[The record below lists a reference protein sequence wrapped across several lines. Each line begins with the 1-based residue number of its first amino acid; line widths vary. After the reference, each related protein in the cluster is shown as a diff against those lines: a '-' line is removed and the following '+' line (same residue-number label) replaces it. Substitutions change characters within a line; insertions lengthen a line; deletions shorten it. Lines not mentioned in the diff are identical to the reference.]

1 MRKNTQVRKIDFSRK
16 RIAKLADK
24 YYNEGKYVSALR
36 LAYREWNTY
45 GGDPEVFA
53 RLSDIY
59 EGMGLQGSAINCW
72 FRFLDV
78 AEEEDLPDIYEGLAA
93 NFLGIGNEGQS
104 AYYYNRLIDA
114 DDSISDDVKL
124 DIAEAFSTKK
134 KDKFR
139 FVYPPRLADYSQ
151 EVSLGSRALKAGDCQ
166 RAIDE
171 FSKVAKGSKE
181 YLSAKEMQAVA
192 YLLSGNTDAAEQVC
206 QDLLKDYPDDVRT
219 KATLAAV
226 YLEQGRGGKS
236 REIALSLASEMQDNT
251 DDLYKVAT
259 VCCENELHEE
269 AYQRFLLLDKKMPY
283 DGRMLYF
290 KGVSAYKSGR
300 LQEAEDALDTL
311 CTVYPDAEVAKYY
324 LRALREY
331 RNGATDE
338 FGEKLP
344 APEFTYFYH
353 LPQEEREERSRAL
366 LRLGSMPKDEAQLF
380 GLLIMHDGYLHWCF
394 DEMDGGDHDLQ
405 YLGLV
410 TAVHIRADEFIR
422 DVMLDFE
429 VADVLKVETLRMLLE
444 RNEDMDIGVVLC
456 SIYRKIPIRRI
467 KIGRKRR
474 KKFLEAYAKIASKFV
489 VISDAYGDKIA
500 KAAERLYRALEK
512 QNALDLIDNTDDCA
526 CAIFFLAGLREL
538 GNDKAR
544 IAAAFDADLAKVQV
558 LLSYV
563 VSEQYA
569 TQQEKVEENAEEEKD
584 ETDRL

>member
-512 QNALDLIDNTDDCA
+512 QKALDLIDNTDDCA

-569 TQQEKVEENAEEEKD
+569 AQQEKVEENAEEEKD

>member
-500 KAAERLYRALEK
+500 KAAERLYRVLEK